1 MAKRRSNNEGTIYK
15 RLHGKWRAQVTIGGQ
30 RLSYTGG
37 TLKECQKWIREIRQQ
52 IDNGLTL
59 KGAEIRLDDF
69 LVGWL
74 GTIASSRSRSTVTH
88 YRWIATKRI
97 VPILGKVYLSDL
109 KTEAVQKC
117 YDNLIARG
125 FSRHAVHCAHKVL
138 RISMSHAVKLGYI
151 GRNPCDGTAP
161 PKPFRREM
169 KFLDEAQVRILLT
182 TASKIGDR
190 LFPLYYLAIHTGLR
204 ISELMGV
211 KWGDIE
217 FERKTLQVNRQV
229 LHTKGGGFLFTEPKS
244 SSGKRSVVI
253 GEKALAVL
261 KTQCENVKVLRAQA
275 NGNWTD
281 LDLVFPSNAGTP
293 LTPSNIRR
301 GFRKVLKVSN
311 VPKIRFH
318 DLRHTAASL
327 MLNHGVPVLIA
338 SRRLG
343 HSKASITMDVYGH
356 LMPNKQEE
364 AAELLDDLVSIAPK
378 LHQNK

>member
-30 RLSYTGG
+30 RLSYTGNS
-37 TLKECQKWIREIRQQ
+37 LKECQKWIREIRIQV
-52 IDNGLTL
+52 DNGLTD
-59 KGAEIRLDDF
+59 KGTEMRLEDY

-74 GTIASSRSRSTVTH
+74 GTIASSRSRTTISH
-88 YRWIATKRI
+88 YRWVATKRL
-97 VPILGKVYLSDL
+97 VPSLGKLFLSDL
-109 KTEAVQKC
+109 KSETVQRC
-117 YDNLIARG
+117 YDSLIASG
-125 FSRHAVHCAHKVL
+125 LSRHAVHCAHKVL
-138 RISMSHAVKLGYI
+138 RISLNHAVKLGYI
-151 GRNPCDGTAP
+151 GRNPCNGTAP
-161 PKPFRREM
+161 PKPIEREM
-169 KFLDEAQVRILLT
+169 KFLDETQVRVLLR
-182 TASKIGDR
+182 TALGLNDR

-204 ISELMGV
+204 LSELMGI
-211 KWGDIE
+211 KWEDID
-217 FERKTLQVNRQV
+217 FERRTLQVNRQV
-229 LHTKGGGFLFTEPKS
+229 LHTKGGGFVFTEPKS
-244 SSGKRSVVI
+244 TSGKRSVIV

-261 KTQCENVKVLRAQA
+261 ADQREMINAFRRQA
-275 NGNWTD
+275 NGSWKELN
-281 LDLVFPSNAGTP
+281 LVFPSNAGTP

-301 GFRKVLKVSN
+301 AFRKVLKASS

-364 AAELLDDLVSIAPK
+364 AAELLDNLVSITPK
-378 LHQNK
+378 LHPNK